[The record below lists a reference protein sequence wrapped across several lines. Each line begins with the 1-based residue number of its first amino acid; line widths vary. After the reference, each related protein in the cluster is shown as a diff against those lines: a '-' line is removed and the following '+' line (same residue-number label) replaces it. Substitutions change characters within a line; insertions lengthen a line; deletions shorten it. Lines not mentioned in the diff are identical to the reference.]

1 MYSGSPT
8 ITAEKFLTEVGYYK
22 SKAKEVSESDKITGW
37 SSVAGPFKTFPKE
50 TKMVSIG
57 SKSNGL
63 VRRAANYAFVQPFK
77 KSLNFAG
84 KALPFAI
91 FYGTIL
97 GASYAGWSVYQNPA
111 EIGKKIQ
118 EALPFEVKFKTENNS
133 QE

>member
-1 MYSGSPT
+1 
-8 ITAEKFLTEVGYYK
+8 
-22 SKAKEVSESDKITGW
+22 
-37 SSVAGPFKTFPKE
+37 
-50 TKMVSIG
+50 MVSIG
-57 SKSNGL
+57 IKPNPTVGPKSGL
-63 VRRAANYAFVQPFK
+63 VSRAANYAFVNPFK
-77 KSLNFAG
+77 KSWNFAG